1 MKFLFNNTEN
11 GITLPPSV
19 VGKLSAASDVEVRVL
34 LYAAALA
41 QQTTSFDA
49 NDIQAVSGL
58 DLTEIII
65 ALQFWRGADVIFVE
79 GTSPVNT
86 YAPTA
91 ELPKTEKKTLQKNE
105 IPSYSGE
112 EIARLFD
119 ENGEIKMLIDE
130 CQKIAGKMFNPLEI
144 NKIVSL
150 YDYLGLS
157 SEYIMLLYNYCKGK
171 GKTVVHYVEKTAF
184 NLYDEGI
191 DTAEKLQEYIKYK
204 EQLDS
209 AAGQIR
215 KIFGMGTRKISK
227 QQEGFI
233 DCWTNTWGFSFA
245 LIEYAYEITAN
256 STPNPTMNY
265 TNKILMNWHNKGI
278 KTIEE
283 AKAESFEFKKSK
295 QKVADKPQSFDN
307 DEFFEAALKRS
318 YENLGKKP
326 D

>member
-1 MKFLFNNTEN
+1 MKFLFNNTQN
-11 GITLPPSV
+11 GITLPLSV
-19 VGKLSAASDVEVRVL
+19 MDKLKTASDVEIRVL

-65 ALQFWRGADVIFVE
+65 ALQFWRGAEVIYVE
-79 GTSPVNT
+79 GATPPAVV
-86 YAPTA
+86 
-91 ELPKTEKKTLQKNE
+91 LPQTEKKEETVRPQKHE

-119 ENGEIKMLIDE
+119 ENGEIKMLVDE

-184 NLYDEGI
+184 NLYDEGV
-191 DTAEKLQEYIKYK
+191 DNAEKLQEYIKYK

-215 KIFGMGTRKISK
+215 KIFGMGTRKITK
-227 QQEGFI
+227 QQEEFI
-233 DCWTNTWGFSFA
+233 HCWTNTWGFSFD

-256 STPNPTMNY
+256 STTNPTMNY

-278 KTIEE
+278 KTVEE
-283 AKAESFEFKKSK
+283 AKNESFEFKKTK

-326 D
+326 N